1 MNLTIEQSCPSCGAQ
16 IVLNEDDKLI
26 RCEFCDVTNF
36 RLDLSASRYVLPFSL
51 PDDVE
56 ESELI
61 YVPYLRF
68 KGTVYFVE
76 NDQVRY
82 KIVDTTR
89 LALELQTLPPSL
101 GLRPQAMK
109 IRPVTSKV
117 QGQFYL
123 QTVPVK
129 EAFLQAAKLV
139 DLFSDNNKKQI
150 LHRAFIGETISLIYQ
165 PLYLRNG
172 NVIDAV
178 DKRSLGAVNL
188 LGDRPKTCK
197 SKKAWEPLFI
207 STICPACGGL
217 LQGER
222 DSRVLR
228 CGNCNIHWAEEK
240 TRLVKVHWS
249 VAENNRKYSKYFPF
263 WKIHFSTTGHDLKD
277 YGALLRFTN
286 QPIIAPESMQQEPLY
301 FFVPAFKVNPKTFLQ
316 IASQLTIAQ
325 GKIPEGG
332 PMEKV
337 SSHPVTLNKSEAVQS
352 IKSILAHLTVGK
364 KKKLLHLS
372 EIRIEVSRSELVFL
386 PFAKKV
392 HDYIQVHTP
401 AALQVAAVRYGRSL

>member
-16 IVLNEDDKLI
+16 IILNEDDKLI
-26 RCEFCDVTNF
+26 QCEFCDVTNF
-36 RLDLSASRYVLPFSL
+36 RLDLSASRYVLPYSL
-51 PDDVE
+51 PEDVD

-89 LALELQTLPPSL
+89 LALELHALPPSL
-101 GLRPQAMK
+101 GLRPQVMR

-117 QGQFYL
+117 HGKFFL
-123 QTVPVK
+123 QTIPVK
-129 EAFLQAAKLV
+129 AAFLQAAKLV
-139 DLFSDNNKKQI
+139 DLFSDKNKKQL

-165 PLYLRNG
+165 PLYIRNG

-178 DKRSLGAVNL
+178 DKRILGAVSL
-188 LGDRPKTCK
+188 LGDRPKSCA

-207 STICPACGGL
+207 STICPECGGL
-217 LQGER
+217 LKGER

-228 CGNCNIHWAEEK
+228 CGNCNLHWAEEK
-240 TRLVKVHWS
+240 KRLVKINWS
-249 VAENNRKYSKYFPF
+249 VAENTRKYPKYFPF
-263 WKIHFSTTGHDLKD
+263 WKIHFAATGCDIRDFGGLI
-277 YGALLRFTN
+277 RFTN
-286 QPIIAPESMQQEPLY
+286 QPIIAPKSTQQEPLY
-301 FFVPAFKVNPKTFLQ
+301 FLIPAFKINPKTFLQ

-337 SSHPVTLNKSEAVQS
+337 SSHPVTLNKSEAIQA

-364 KKKLLHLS
+364 KKKLLHLPQ
-372 EIRIEVSRSELVFL
+372 IAIEVSHSELVFL

-392 HDYIQVHTP
+392 HDYIQIHTP